1 MEYDDS
7 AIIFLVT
14 TIALTLLTILGI
26 LLYPIIGWWL
36 LLVIGIILFIGFILG
51 ILFREMIY

>member
-1 MEYDDS
+1 MEYNDS

-26 LLYPIIGWWL
+26 LLHPIIGWWL

-51 ILFREMIY
+51 VLFRG